1 MSMKVADD
9 TLQLA
14 RVSVRSLTTSRWKR
28 CISSKTLE
36 DVLVCGGVW
45 WWGGNLRSDTKPL
58 SRRTVNT
65 LKLII
70 SNNRMS

>member
-36 DVLVCGGVW
+36 DVLVCGG
-45 WWGGNLRSDTKPL
+45 GGGGIYVLTQSRYPDAPL
-58 SRRTVNT
+58 TP
-65 LKLII
+65 
-70 SNNRMS
+70 

>member
-36 DVLVCGGVW
+36 DVLVCGGG
-45 WWGGNLRSDTKPL
+45 GGNLRSDTKPL

>member
-36 DVLVCGGVW
+36 DVLVCAGVW
-45 WWGGNLRSDTKPL
+45 GGGNLRSDTKPL